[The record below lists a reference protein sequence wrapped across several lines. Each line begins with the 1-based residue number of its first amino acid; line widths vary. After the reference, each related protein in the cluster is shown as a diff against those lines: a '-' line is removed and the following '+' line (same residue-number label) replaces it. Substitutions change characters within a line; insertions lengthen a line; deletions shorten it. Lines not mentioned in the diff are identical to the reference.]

1 MLQAENRC
9 AIIIP
14 IHNTPEAY
22 LRTCLDSVLRQD
34 YTNWE
39 AWLVDDGSNNGAE
52 NICDEYAE
60 KDTRIH
66 VIHQRASGVSAARN
80 AGMDASGGEWLIFL
94 DSDDWWEDKLLSSAM
109 AKLTETAADLL
120 VFGVWVVH
128 PKQRIRW
135 EVDDSPA
142 RQEDSR
148 RIQRELQLGILNRN
162 ARKHE
167 AYTGA
172 PWMQL
177 IRRRVVEENHLRFDT
192 TLTQCEDAL
201 FNLKLLEQV
210 RQVALLNQPLTN
222 YRVFENSAFHRF
234 QENLPEQLELVN
246 QRFKRFL
253 EDNQKGK
260 EYWNAY
266 EIWVMET
273 YVRLIKRHFYHPDNP
288 HTEAEK
294 KAAWKQLLKTCP
306 SLKVLRQANWAKMY
320 HSRKSYPL
328 LMFCLLYVRSY
339 ALNCR
344 VVEWLL
350 KTDRY

>member
-1 MLQAENRC
+1 MRQAENQC

-14 IHNTPEAY
+14 VHNTPEAY

-34 YTNWE
+34 YQNWE
-39 AWLVDDGSNNGAE
+39 AWLVDDGSTSGAE
-52 NICDEYAE
+52 SICDEYAE
-60 KDTRIH
+60 KDARFH
-66 VIHQRASGVSAARN
+66 VIHQQQSGVSAARN
-80 AGMDASGGEWLIFL
+80 AGLDASGGDWLIFL
-94 DSDDWWEDKLLSSAM
+94 DSDDWWEDNLLASAM

-120 VFGVWVVH
+120 VFGVWVVE
-128 PKQRIRW
+128 PKRRIRW
-135 EVDDSPA
+135 QVDDSPVPEA
-142 RQEDSR
+142 DSR
-148 RIQRELQLGILNRN
+148 RIQKELQLGILNRN

-167 AYTGA
+167 AYPGA

-192 TLTQCEDAL
+192 ALTQCEDAL
-201 FNLKLLEQV
+201 FNLQLLEQV
-210 RQVALLNQPLTN
+210 QQVALLNQPLTN

-234 QENLPEQLELVN
+234 QENLPAQLELVN
-246 QRFKRFL
+246 QRFRRFL

-260 EYWNAY
+260 EYWDAY
-266 EIWVMET
+266 EIWVMEA
-273 YVRLIKRHFYHPDNP
+273 YVRLLKRYFYHPDNP

-294 KAAWKQLLKTCP
+294 KMMWKKLPKTCP
-306 SLKVLRQANWAKMY
+306 SLKDLRRGNWRQLY

-328 LMFCLLYVRSY
+328 LLFCLLYVRSY
-339 ALNCR
+339 ALNSR